1 MIVKHGERARARD
14 SVSEKI
20 DHLFL
25 SIRRPD
31 GREYTYDE
39 VEAGTEGRVSR
50 SYIWKLRHG
59 RNRNPSLDVIE
70 ALSEFFGVPPGY
82 FFGASS
88 DGSEDLALSAV
99 MRDSQTRALVE
110 RTRGLSPAAF
120 EAVVAMIE
128 HLRAVDT
135 RVS

>member
-1 MIVKHGERARARD
+1 MIVKHGGRVRARD

-20 DHLFL
+20 DQLFL

-70 ALSEFFGVPPGY
+70 ALAEFFGVPPGY
-82 FFGASS
+82 FFGVSP

-99 MRDSQTRALVE
+99 MRDAQTRALVE

-120 EAVVAMIE
+120 DAVVAMIE

-135 RVS
+135 RAS